1 MPKDLVVNLMVAGS
15 RDAAASYAISIAKT
29 FDAHL
34 AGIAFA
40 YEPVLPAIVG
50 GGIPE
55 SVIEEQREEN
65 EKAAKAA
72 VAQFE
77 AAAKDVKHETRMVAA
92 SLAGAADT
100 FGEIARLYDLAIVGQ
115 SERDR
120 VGPEELIVEG
130 ALFGA
135 ERMVMLGADLVLPTS
150 LVKDRR
156 LDYVAL
162 GHIHKPQDLNEGYHP
177 PVIYPGSIERVDFGE
192 AMDDKFF
199 VIADVGRGAT
209 QVQWRKIDGTR
220 PFIERRTIIVSTE
233 NVTEHLI
240 RTLPTPDRM
249 TEAIVKLAQTPR
261 IREKLS
267 EEGRKR
273 SREFTA
279 ARLPTRASRR
289 STRVTAAAGRSCR
302 QPSSA

>member
-1 MPKDLVVNLMVAGS
+1 MPKDIVVNLMVAGS
-15 RDAAASYAISIAKT
+15 RDAAAAYSISVAKT

-77 AAAKDVKHETRMVAA
+77 AAAKDIKHETRMVPA

-100 FGEIARLYDLAIVGQ
+100 FGEIARIYDLAIVGQ

-130 ALFGA
+130 ALFGSG
-135 ERMVMLGADLVLPTS
+135 RPILLVPADYQGGM
-150 LVKDRR
+150 R
-156 LDYVAL
+156 LD
-162 GHIHKPQDLNEGYHP
+162 
-177 PVIYPGSIERVDFGE
+177 RVLICWNGGRNAARATANAIPFLRRANAVE
-192 AMDDKFF
+192 
-199 VIADVGRGAT
+199 IITVG
-209 QVQWRKIDGTR
+209 
-220 PFIERRTIIVSTE
+220 
-233 NVTEHLI
+233 
-240 RTLPTPDRM
+240 
-249 TEAIVKLAQTPR
+249 TEAAAAAEASANDLSRHLARHGIKAEVKR
-261 IREKLS
+261 IEPGNLKVSAAILDYAAISGAGMLVMGGYGHSRL
-267 EEGRKR
+267 
-273 SREFTA
+273 REFILGGTTRGVLA
-279 ARLPTRASRR
+279 AMTVPTLMSH
-289 STRVTAAAGRSCR
+289 
-302 QPSSA
+302 